1 MSKEKI
7 NIVLTKDE
15 AIVLDNLLSRFSE
28 TNKLN
33 IEHKAEKV
41 ALWNLCCLI
50 EKEIAEQF
58 DPEYN
63 NILDKARE
71 NLSKES

>member
-1 MSKEKI
+1 MSKENI

-28 TNKLN
+28 TDKLD
-33 IEHKAEKV
+33 IVHKAERV

-50 EKEIAEQF
+50 EKEISEPL
-58 DPEYN
+58 DTKYN

-71 NLSKES
+71 NLLK

>member
-28 TNKLN
+28 TDKLA
-33 IEHKAEKV
+33 IEIK
-41 ALWNLCCLI
+41 L
-50 EKEIAEQF
+50 KELLYGICVV
-58 DPEYN
+58 
-63 NILDKARE
+63 
-71 NLSKES
+71 